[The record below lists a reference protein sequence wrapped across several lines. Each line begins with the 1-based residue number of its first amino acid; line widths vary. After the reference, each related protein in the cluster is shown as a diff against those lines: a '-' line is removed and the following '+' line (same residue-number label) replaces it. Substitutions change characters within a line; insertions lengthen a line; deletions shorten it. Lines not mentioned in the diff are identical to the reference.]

1 MRNVAYRAREEPMT
15 PSPSKRPRRTL
26 ERLKTRPHDE
36 EWEVATFAW
45 SALIDSSI
53 HELKV
58 AIAEALDWIGEPLS
72 ATELWIIFDLQ
83 HTYHNV
89 AYHARSLE
97 ETGMTVEA
105 WQRGARGATEIY
117 YAPAQH
123 AGV

>member
-1 MRNVAYRAREEPMT
+1 MT
-15 PSPSKRPRRTL
+15 PASTKRSKKPL

-36 EWEVATFAW
+36 EWEIEAFAW
-45 SALIDSSI
+45 PALFDESI
-53 HELKV
+53 HELKI

-72 ATELWIIFDLQ
+72 ATELWIIFDLK

-97 ETGMTVEA
+97 ETGLTVEV

-117 YAPAQH
+117 YAPARH
-123 AGV
+123 AGE